1 MKHNIRIT
9 FLIILALGLSIY
21 SFTTSYS
28 ALTIKDDGI
37 AVVKEE
43 VNKVDIEL
51 KEKIT
56 SSEVIA
62 FLGEPIL
69 VDNQIS
75 FSIGLDTVNSF
86 GQIYFDINNSGDFDN
101 IYNGIEVIGLDDY
114 KDFINIEVIGINE
127 GDKIEKGSMVR
138 NLSLKITYSV
148 DMEDVINLNDIIV
161 KFIFEKV

>member
-69 VDNQIS
+69 VDNQII

-101 IYNGIEVIGLDDY
+101 IYNGIKVIGLDDY